1 MGPIRSY
8 SALLDW
14 SPHDFSMILSLI
26 GIDRKLSIQDIDLKK
41 GSKNRAAWKI
51 KLLSEKIKIKTH
63 LGNYF
68 KSKKRYLR
76 IITEEDDKIVY
87 DDSLAFKKKL
97 KINKDYIK
105 IKNESPL
112 DAQLKRFIRLKSVN
126 LNDIKIALK
135 ISAIVTEIESKK
147 L

>member
-1 MGPIRSY
+1 
-8 SALLDW
+8 
-14 SPHDFSMILSLI
+14 MILSLI
-26 GIDRKLSIQDIDLKK
+26 GIDKKLLIQDIDLKK
-41 GSKNRAAWKI
+41 GSKNRSAWKI
-51 KLLSEKIKIKTH
+51 KLLSGKIKIKTH

-87 DDSLAFKKKL
+87 DDTLAFKKKL
-97 KINKDYIK
+97 KINKNYIK

-112 DAQLKRFIRLKSVN
+112 DAQIKRFIRLKSVN